1 MTKTPTAPEMKR
13 EGCEREPGEH
23 FEKSDTGPA
32 SVQSMVKIDDDFHG
46 WLLAQASA
54 LRQQHYS
61 LLDWDHLADE
71 LEATAAR
78 DGASLKSVLR
88 TFCFICLRPMNY
100 IATIVGEVRCEK
112 RANRLVISL
121 KICPVFFKGSAM
133 RSWQAPTG
141 APAIKPLMIPASR

>member
-1 MTKTPTAPEMKR
+1 MKR
-13 EGCEREPGEH
+13 EGCERELGEH

-71 LEATAAR
+71 LEAMAAR
-78 DGASLKSVLR
+78 DRRELKERLKNLLLHLLKFKFQADELHRHNSWRSSVREACEQISDILEDSPGIFQGKR
-88 TFCFICLRPMNY
+88 DAVLA
-100 IATIVGEVRCEK
+100 IAYG
-112 RANRLVISL
+112 RAR
-121 KICPVFFKGSAM
+121 
-133 RSWQAPTG
+133 
-141 APAIKPLMIPASR
+141 